1 MGSRCGVQVPSNVI
15 DAINAEIANVRGV
28 LESGDAANI
37 KSKTQALQ
45 QALMKIGESLSG
57 KGDTGDSSSSSSST
71 YDADVKD
78 EKK

>member
-1 MGSRCGVQVPSNVI
+1 MQVPSNVI

-28 LESGDAANI
+28 MESGDAANI

-57 KGDTGDSSSSSSST
+57 KGDAGGSSSSST

>member
-1 MGSRCGVQVPSNVI
+1 MV

-28 LESGDAANI
+28 MESGDAANI
-37 KSKTQALQ
+37 KAKTQALQ

-57 KGDTGDSSSSSSST
+57 KGDAGDSPSSSSST

-78 EKK
+78 DKK